1 MAFDSG
7 MLACTLSEIR
17 KLALG
22 ARIEKV
28 YQPERDEIVI
38 QMRSIEGE
46 KKLLINA
53 GSNNPRIG
61 FSSVRRENPQNPP
74 MFCML
79 LRKYLQGSRLVA
91 VEQAGFDRI
100 AVLEFS
106 GYDEMGFESRKYLIA
121 ELMGRYSN
129 LIYTDANKK
138 IVSALKTLDISNA
151 SERQILAG
159 MTYKLPDTRGKI
171 DPLTVSKEEFLDL
184 FKNAPEDK
192 ACEKFLVSSFM
203 GLSPAVAREIV
214 FRATRHTDT
223 PIRYCGADE
232 IYGEFLKLVSI
243 IKDESFEPTLIY
255 DGTTPIEYSF
265 LPLTQYTS
273 CKKESFLSVGG
284 LLDAFFGER
293 DREQRVKQR
302 AADILRL
309 LTNAESRLNKKL
321 ELQRGELADC
331 EKGNEYKKIGDLI
344 TANIYKLN
352 RGDKSVV
359 LDDYENYDEEGN
371 FARVTVELDS
381 RLSPAANAQRY
392 YKKYTK
398 ARNAKEELAR
408 QIDIGEAELQYIYT
422 VFDALTR
429 AETPTDLLE
438 IREELYKSG
447 YASRMKNHNHHERK
461 TQSLAVMKFMTDDG
475 MRVLCGKNNL
485 QNDYITHKLA
495 EKGDYWFH
503 AKNTPGSHVLLV
515 TEGREPTDRDFT
527 QAAEIAAYHSKAEG
541 ANVPVDYT
549 LAKNVKK
556 VAGGKPGFVIY
567 HTNWTA
573 YVTPDEKKIQ
583 SLRTKNS
590 L

>member
-17 KLALG
+17 RLALG

-61 FSSVRRENPQNPP
+61 FSAVRRENPQNPP

-79 LRKYLQGSRLVA
+79 LRKYLQGSRLVG

-151 SERQILAG
+151 SERQILPG
-159 MTYKLPDTRGKI
+159 MTYMLPDARGKA
-171 DPLTVSKEEFLDL
+171 DPLGVSKDEFFEL
-184 FKNAPEDK
+184 FGKAPEDK
-192 ACEKFLVSSFM
+192 ACEKFLVASFM

-223 PIRYCGADE
+223 PIKYCDADE
-232 IYGEFLKLVSI
+232 VYEEFSRFVSI
-243 IKDESFEPTLIY
+243 INEESFEPTLIY
-255 DGTTPIEYSF
+255 DGTAPIEYSF
-265 LPLTQYTS
+265 LPLTQYTN
-273 CKKESFLSVGG
+273 CKKESFSSVGT

-293 DREQRVKQR
+293 DREQRVRQR
-302 AADILRL
+302 AADILKL

-331 EKGNEYKKIGDLI
+331 ERGNEYKKIGDLI
-344 TANIYKLN
+344 TANIYKLS

-359 LDDYENYDEEGN
+359 LDDYENYDDEGN

-408 QIDIGEAELQYIYT
+408 QIKIGESELQYIYT

-438 IREELYKSG
+438 IRDELYRSG
-447 YASRMKNHNHHERK
+447 YASRMKNHHERK
-461 TQSLAVMKFMTDDG
+461 AQTPTVMKFMTDDG

-485 QNDYITHKLA
+485 QNEYITHKLA

-515 TEGREPTDRDFT
+515 TEGKEPTDLDFT

-541 ANVPVDYT
+541 ANVAVDYT

-556 VAGGKPGFVIY
+556 VAGGKPGLVIY

-583 SLRTKNS
+583 SLRIKNS

>member
-17 KLALG
+17 RLALG

-61 FSSVRRENPQNPP
+61 FSAVKRENPQNPP

-79 LRKYLQGSRLVA
+79 LRKYLQGSRLVS

-151 SERQILAG
+151 SERQILPG
-159 MTYKLPDTRGKI
+159 MTYVLPDARGKV
-171 DPLTVSKEEFLDL
+171 DPLMVSKEEFLSA
-184 FKNAPEDK
+184 FSNAPEDK
-192 ACEKFLVSSFM
+192 ACEKLLVSSFM

-223 PIRYCGADE
+223 PVKYCDADD
-232 IYGEFLKLVSI
+232 IYEEFSRVVSV
-243 IKDESFEPTLIY
+243 IKNETFEPTLVY
-255 DGTTPIEYSF
+255 DGATPIEYAF
-265 LPLTQYTS
+265 LPLTQYAS
-273 CKKESFLSVGG
+273 CKKESFDSAGA

-293 DREQRVKQR
+293 DKEQRVKQR
-302 AADILRL
+302 AADILKL
-309 LTNAESRLNKKL
+309 LANAESRLNKKL
-321 ELQRGELADC
+321 EIQRGELADC

-344 TANIYKLN
+344 TANIYKLS

-359 LDDYENYDEEGN
+359 LDDYENYDDEGN
-371 FARVTVELDS
+371 FAKVTVSLDS
-381 RLSPAANAQRY
+381 RLSPSANAQRY

-408 QIDIGEAELQYIYT
+408 QIKLGEAELEYVYT
-422 VFDALTR
+422 VFDSLTR

-438 IREELYKSG
+438 IRDELYRSG
-447 YASRMKNHNHHERK
+447 YASRMKNHSHHERK
-461 TQSLAVMKFMTDDG
+461 QQTPVVMKFVTDDG

-485 QNDYITHKLA
+485 QNDYITHKVA
-495 EKGDYWFH
+495 EKWDYWFH

-515 TEGREPTDRDFT
+515 TEGREPTDLDFT
-527 QAAEIAAYHSKAEG
+527 QAAEIAAYYSKAEG
-541 ANVPVDYT
+541 ANVAVDYT

-556 VAGGKPGFVIY
+556 PAGGKPGLVIY

-583 SLRTKNS
+583 SLRMKNS

>member
-17 KLALG
+17 RLALG

-61 FSSVRRENPQNPP
+61 FSAVRRENPQNPP

-79 LRKYLQGSRLVA
+79 LRKYLQGSRLVG

-151 SERQILAG
+151 SERQILPG
-159 MTYKLPDTRGKI
+159 MTYMLPDARGKS
-171 DPLTVSKEEFLDL
+171 DPLGVSKEEFFEL
-184 FKNAPEDK
+184 FGKAPEDK
-192 ACEKFLVSSFM
+192 ACEKFLVASFM

-223 PIRYCGADE
+223 PIKYCDADE
-232 IYGEFLKLVSI
+232 IYEEFSSLVSVV
-243 IKDESFEPTLIY
+243 KEESFEPTLIY
-255 DGTTPIEYSF
+255 DGAAPIEYSF
-265 LPLTQYTS
+265 LPLTQYTN
-273 CKKESFLSVGG
+273 CKKESFSSVGA

-293 DREQRVKQR
+293 DREQRVRQR
-302 AADILRL
+302 AADILKL

-321 ELQRGELADC
+321 DLQRGELADC

-344 TANIYKLN
+344 TANIYKLS

-359 LDDYENYDEEGN
+359 LDDYENYDDEGN

-408 QIDIGEAELQYIYT
+408 QIKIGESELQYIYT

-438 IREELYKSG
+438 IRDELYRSG
-447 YASRMKNHNHHERK
+447 YASRMKNHHERK
-461 TQSLAVMKFMTDDG
+461 AQTPTVMKFMTDDG

-515 TEGREPTDRDFT
+515 TEGKEPTDRDFT
-527 QAAEIAAYHSKAEG
+527 QAAEIAACYSKAEG
-541 ANVPVDYT
+541 ANVAVDYT

-583 SLRTKNS
+583 SLRIKNS